1 MTVFAWKGV
10 NASGRNVD
18 GVRDAD
24 NPKALRVLLRKDGI
38 LVTEIMEEAEARKRS
53 SRDVNLGKLFERVS
67 TFDIAVVTRQLATL
81 LRSGIPLVEALT
93 ALIDQLDKPLLK
105 NAFTQIRDQVNEGSS
120 FADAL
125 AKHPKLFQ
133 TLYVSMVS
141 AGEAS
146 GTLEAVLA
154 RLADF
159 LEAQA
164 RLTSRV
170 VSTLAYPAFMAVL
183 GVAILALMMGV
194 VVPKVTSIFDSF
206 DQVLPWYTRALIF
219 TSDVFSS
226 YWYVFFALLGV
237 GIWWFRRWKRTEAG
251 RAAWD
256 LFVLRSPLF
265 GKLVVMIAVT
275 RFARTLA
282 TLLRSGVPVLRAMEI
297 TRNVLGNT
305 VLMAVVE
312 EARTSIREG
321 ESIAVP
327 LKRSGRFPP
336 IVTHMIAIGERSG
349 QLEEMLENVANAFD
363 AQVESRIGAMT
374 SLLGPLMI
382 VIMAVGAG
390 GMMMCILMPLLQM
403 NEFVQ

>member
-1 MTVFAWKGV
+1 M
-10 NASGRNVD
+10 
-18 GVRDAD
+18 
-24 NPKALRVLLRKDGI
+24 
-38 LVTEIMEEAEARKRS
+38 
-53 SRDVNLGKLFERVS
+53 
-67 TFDIAVVTRQLATL
+67 
-81 LRSGIPLVEALT
+81 
-93 ALIDQLDKPLLK
+93 
-105 NAFTQIRDQVNEGSS
+105 
-120 FADAL
+120 
-125 AKHPKLFQ
+125 
-133 TLYVSMVS
+133 
-141 AGEAS
+141 
-146 GTLEAVLA
+146 
-154 RLADF
+154 
-159 LEAQA
+159 
-164 RLTSRV
+164 
-170 VSTLAYPAFMAVL
+170 
-183 GVAILALMMGV
+183 
-194 VVPKVTSIFDSF
+194 TSIFDSF